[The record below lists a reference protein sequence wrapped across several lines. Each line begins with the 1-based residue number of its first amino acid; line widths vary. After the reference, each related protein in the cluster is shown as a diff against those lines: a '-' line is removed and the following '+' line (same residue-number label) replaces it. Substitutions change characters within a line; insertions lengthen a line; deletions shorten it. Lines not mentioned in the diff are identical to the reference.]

1 MSNTCS
7 NHPQADKQQL
17 ADAMKK
23 IDKKLLVLSGK
34 GGVGKSTVATNI
46 AFALADAGKK
56 VGLLDV
62 DIHGPSI
69 PRLTGLSGQQT
80 GASEGR
86 IEPIAVSE
94 NLKVLSVAFLLRDE
108 HAAVVWRGPMKYSA
122 IEQMLAE
129 TDWGELDYLV
139 IDAPPGTGDEP
150 LSVAQLVGENAS
162 AVVVTTPQ
170 MLATGDVQRCISF
183 CKLLTLPIEGIVEN
197 MAGLLCPHC
206 NETINIF
213 GNDGGKALAKQH
225 ELDLLG
231 SIPLDPAICAGGD
244 MGKTI
249 QDSKTRE
256 ATANAFV
263 QIVEKIINK

>member
-1 MSNTCS
+1 MSNQTPH
-7 NHPQADKQQL
+7 HPQPDQQQL
-17 ADAMKK
+17 AESMSK
-23 IDKKLLVLSGK
+23 ISKKLLVLSGK

-62 DIHGPSI
+62 DVHGPSI
-69 PRLTGLSGQQT
+69 PRLTGLAGQQT
-80 GASEGR
+80 GASQGK
-86 IEPIAVSE
+86 IEPIAISE
-94 NLKVLSVAFLLRDE
+94 NLKVMSVAFLLSDDNQ
-108 HAAVVWRGPMKYSA
+108 AVIWRGPMKYSA
-122 IEQMLAE
+122 ISQMLAD

-170 MLATGDVQRCISF
+170 MLATGDVKRCISF
-183 CKLLTLPIEGIVEN
+183 CKLLNLSIAGIVEN
-197 MAGLLCPHC
+197 MAGLVCPHC

-213 GNDGGKALAKQH
+213 GNDGGKALAQH
-225 ELDLLG
+225 YDLELLG

-249 QDSKTRE
+249 SEAKTQE
-256 ATANAFV
+256 VTAKAFEE
-263 QIVEKIINK
+263 IITKIQNS